1 MNVGISTF
9 RIFIMYVFISD
20 MLPTLYHYKPT
31 TPMFSAPFR
40 PSLDQNILISKN
52 KTAFLHIVVG
62 RLFMLEI
69 IFLKY
74 LVFYFLRPVLY
85 TIYYI

>member
-20 MLPTLYHYKPT
+20 MLPTLYHYKT
-31 TPMFSAPFR
+31 ITPMFSVPFR

-52 KTAFLHIVVG
+52 KTALTSLRG
-62 RLFMLEI
+62 GLTMNT
-69 IFLKY
+69 IFVY
-74 LVFYFLRPVLY
+74 FYYNIRKDHARWSRSP
-85 TIYYI
+85 

>member
-20 MLPTLYHYKPT
+20 MLPTLYHYKTT
-31 TPMFSAPFR
+31 TPMFSVPFR

-52 KTAFLHIVVG
+52 KTAPDFPQRRFNH
-62 RLFMLEI
+62 E
-69 IFLKY
+69 Y
-74 LVFYFLRPVLY
+74 YFCIL
-85 TIYYI
+85 TK

>member
-20 MLPTLYHYKPT
+20 MLPTLYHYKT
-31 TPMFSAPFR
+31 ITPMFSVPFR

-52 KTAFLHIVVG
+52 KTALTSLRGGFIFVYLQNK
-62 RLFMLEI
+62 RLDVRLS
-69 IFLKY
+69 
-74 LVFYFLRPVLY
+74 
-85 TIYYI
+85 TILNY

>member
-20 MLPTLYHYKPT
+20 MLPTLYHYKTT
-31 TPMFSAPFR
+31 TPMFLVPFR

-52 KTAFLHIVVG
+52 KTALTSLRGGLTMDTIFVYFV
-62 RLFMLEI
+62 RLI
-69 IFLKY
+69 I
-74 LVFYFLRPVLY
+74 PHSLY
-85 TIYYI
+85 KQTSHY